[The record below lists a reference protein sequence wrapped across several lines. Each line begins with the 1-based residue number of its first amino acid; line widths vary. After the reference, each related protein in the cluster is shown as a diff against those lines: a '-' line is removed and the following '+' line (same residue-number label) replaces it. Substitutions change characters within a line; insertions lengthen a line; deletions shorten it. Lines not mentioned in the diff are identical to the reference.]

1 MSRRPSSKLE
11 TDMFPFMSVLCSIIG
26 VMMLFMLLII
36 STRVVATEQSEAIA
50 LGAPP
55 PPTPPP
61 VQKTPAGLS
70 DGEYGRLKSRI
81 EELTRL
87 RDARR
92 QELKEFRDQIL
103 EAEDVV
109 SSKEDER
116 LRRSG
121 DDKKVVGVELDKPVP
136 VDVIMSIGPKTNKT
150 HIFVEVKAEGY
161 VVHDGKTPGGQ
172 FHAEADLDRQNSA
185 LTQFLV
191 GVSRRASREYLV
203 FLLHPNGIP
212 AYYKIRRYLILTF
225 PHPDPLMERSGYSRI
240 DIGLEPFSPGWLLM
254 PQKTGQAAAK

>member
-55 PPTPPP
+55 LPASPPTPRMPP
-61 VQKTPAGLS
+61 GLS

-81 EELTRL
+81 EELTLL

-92 QELKEFRDQIL
+92 QELKDFRDQVL

-109 SSKEDER
+109 ASKEDER

-121 DDKKVVGVELDKPVP
+121 DDKKMVGVELDKPVP
-136 VDVIMSIGPKTNKT
+136 VDVIMSIGPKTNKMHT
-150 HIFVEVKAEGY
+150 FVEVKVEGY
-161 VVHDGKTPGGQ
+161 VVHDGKTPGGK
-172 FHAEADLDRQNSA
+172 FHAEADLERQNSG
-185 LTQFLV
+185 LVKFLADV
-191 GVSRRASREYLV
+191 NRRSSREYLV

-212 AYYKIRRYLILTF
+212 AYRKIRQYLFLTF
-225 PHPDPLMERSGYSRI
+225 PHPDPRMEAEGYSRI
-240 DIGLEPFSPGWLLM
+240 DTGVEPFSPGWLLM
-254 PQKTGQAAAK
+254 PQEAGQSAAK